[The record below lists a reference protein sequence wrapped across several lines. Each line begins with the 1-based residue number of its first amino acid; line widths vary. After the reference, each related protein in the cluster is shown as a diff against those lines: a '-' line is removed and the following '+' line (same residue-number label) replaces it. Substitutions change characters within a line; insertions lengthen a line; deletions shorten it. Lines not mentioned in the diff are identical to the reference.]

1 MGNHKSKADQE
12 RPDLHLFPST
22 ITNDPSFSLIDHLVT
37 TKDK

>member
-1 MGNHKSKADQE
+1 MGNHKSKPAWE
-12 RPDLHLFPST
+12 RPDLHSLPST